1 MAGRP
6 QDEIWLSFQR
16 TTKIAYNLYISNLF
30 FTEDAVSAVTPADWW
45 SLIAIDQV
53 VKEDIRKKLCCMT
66 TTAEL
71 ERLFSTFGFVHA
83 SSRNRLGVEKCGK
96 LVFCFRVF
104 NQ

>member
-1 MAGRP
+1 MKLAR
-6 QDEIWLSFQR
+6 EINPDLVGVIMKFRVGSEPF
-16 TTKIAYNLYISNLF
+16 INAL

-45 SLIAIDQV
+45 SLIAVDKA
-53 VKEDIRKKLCCMT
+53 VKEDIRKILSCMT

-71 ERLFSTFGFVHA
+71 ERLFSTFGFVHS

-96 LVFCFRVF
+96 LVFCFRVL